1 MPHYLLDA
9 ANDATELP
17 SADLDN
23 IQSVLRTTPTL
34 DSEAPVLA
42 CEILDAWDEDC
53 RILRRRPRLVL
64 LNVEEPESDCRE
76 AVFRLL
82 HYICCVRVR

>member
-23 IQSVLRTTPTL
+23 IQSVLRTTPT
-34 DSEAPVLA
+34 S
-42 CEILDAWDEDC
+42 
-53 RILRRRPRLVL
+53 
-64 LNVEEPESDCRE
+64 
-76 AVFRLL
+76 
-82 HYICCVRVR
+82 

>member
-34 DSEAPVLA
+34 DSEATVLA
-42 CEILDAWDEDC
+42 CEDC

-64 LNVEEPESDCRE
+64 LNVEEPE
-76 AVFRLL
+76 F
-82 HYICCVRVR
+82 